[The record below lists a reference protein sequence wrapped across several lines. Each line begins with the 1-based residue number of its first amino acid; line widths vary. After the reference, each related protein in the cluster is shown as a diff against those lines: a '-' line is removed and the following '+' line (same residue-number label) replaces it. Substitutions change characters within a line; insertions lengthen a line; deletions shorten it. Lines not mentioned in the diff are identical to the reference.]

1 MNDCILMMCDLN
13 LSLLIV
19 VGGEFF
25 MLKSKKK
32 SIQLR
37 DFISIGVYSA
47 IYFILVGISAALTIF
62 VIPGYS
68 YAFIPV
74 VSALLSGT
82 VFMLMV
88 AKVPRFGAISIMGS
102 IMGIFFLIV
111 GRFPGATI
119 VSIVFSVI
127 ADMIANGF
135 NYKNKAGLMFSYV
148 VFSFNLVGPVIPM
161 LLFPSLYMDQLIA
174 QGRDAS
180 YIEGVFA
187 SVSEYTVIILT
198 VLIIV
203 MSIIGGMFGQRMMR
217 KHFNKAGIV

>member
-1 MNDCILMMCDLN
+1 
-13 LSLLIV
+13 
-19 VGGEFF
+19 

-32 SIQLR
+32 SIQIKDL
-37 DFISIGVYSA
+37 ISIGVYSA
-47 IYFILVGISAALTIF
+47 IYFIIVGIAAALTIF
-62 VIPGYS
+62 IIPGYS

-82 VFMLMV
+82 IYMLMV
-88 AKVPRFGAISIMGS
+88 AKVPRFGALSIMGS

-119 VSIVFSVI
+119 VSILFSVL
-127 ADMIANGF
+127 ADVITHRF
-135 NYKNKAGLMFSYV
+135 KYKNKFGLMISYI
-148 VFSFNLVGPVIPM
+148 VFSFSLVGPVIPM
-161 LLFPSLYMDQLIA
+161 LFFPNLYMDQLIE

-203 MSIIGGMFGQRMMR
+203 MAIIGGLFGQRMMK
-217 KHFNKAGIV
+217 KHFEKAGIV